1 MKKVFVSYK
10 HDDNGYVNDVR
21 SIRMNSNHS
30 LEFNDVSLES
40 AIINEHG
47 DINRRS
53 PNDVAS
59 IPVRNEI
66 EQRLKHSDKLIV
78 LIGNNTHSS
87 LWVKWEMDTFSSYRG
102 ERNILMMHLP
112 FSHGGAPSGY
122 RYHNIQK
129 WDLQYLNAW
138 IKS

>member
-66 EQRLKHSDKLIV
+66 EQRLKSEIENRFDVAAITPDVEAKLAKKRIV
-78 LIGNNTHSS
+78 LAAMHNNQTSWDYQPHFEAS
-87 LWVKWEMDTFSSYRG
+87 EMYVRTDKRKKYIRT
-102 ERNILMMHLP
+102 
-112 FSHGGAPSGY
+112 
-122 RYHNIQK
+122 
-129 WDLQYLNAW
+129 
-138 IKS
+138 